1 MECFLYEEWMDDK
14 NHPKRVTRETNDK
27 KKKERKPERQAKK
40 GLSISR
46 EFSEREREREK
57 ERHTRPNR
65 PLVSRRLRR
74 RGREESFLF
83 ESDFF

>member
-46 EFSEREREREK
+46 EFSERERERER
-57 ERHTRPNR
+57 ERETHTTKPTAG
-65 PLVSRRLRR
+65 LS
-74 RGREESFLF
+74 SFTSSGTGGELSF
-83 ESDFF
+83 